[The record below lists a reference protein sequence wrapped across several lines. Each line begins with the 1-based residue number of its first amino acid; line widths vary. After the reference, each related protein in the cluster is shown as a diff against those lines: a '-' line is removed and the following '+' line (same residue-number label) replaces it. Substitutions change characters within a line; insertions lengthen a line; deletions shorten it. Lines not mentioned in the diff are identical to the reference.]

1 MKHSLNIL
9 QLISLLMIVSC
20 SPKNLN
26 GIYQNQYSHKLKI
39 KDSTFQLLTYDGM
52 NGTYYCNGIIKTKGN
67 SIILK
72 QNAEELK
79 GEILNVF
86 KCDSMILN
94 RKNVR
99 KLSNEEYTF
108 KRKK

>member
-1 MKHSLNIL
+1 
-9 QLISLLMIVSC
+9 MIVSC

-26 GIYQNQYSHKLKI
+26 GIYQNQYLHKLEI
-39 KDSTFQLLTYDGM
+39 KDSIFQLLTYDGM

-72 QNAEELK
+72 QNPEELK
-79 GEILNVF
+79 SEILNVF
-86 KCDSMILN
+86 KCDAMILY
-94 RKNVR
+94 RKNFR